1 MSRFSVTFFFL
12 MKAKLILVLILL
24 LSFEQSI
31 HAQEKKKHTISGFIR
46 EKGSGELLPGASI
59 AIPKLKTGTI
69 SNNYGFFSL
78 TIASDTIE
86 LLVSYVGYAPKAFR
100 VFAFEDKELNVE
112 LESNKN
118 LKELVVVSS
127 KSYQKISDNSR
138 MSTIE
143 IPVHQI
149 KEIPALLGEKDVLKV
164 IQLLPGVQ
172 KGGEGNSGFY
182 VRGGG
187 PDQNLILLDDAIVYN
202 AFHLFGFFS
211 LFNGDALKSI
221 ELTKGGFPSRYGGR
235 LSSVLEMQMKDGDKE
250 KLHGE
255 AGIGLLSSRLVLEGP
270 IIKKK
275 SSFLVSARRTYFDVL
290 TMPLQTGPDKAGY
303 YFYDLNAKANYEID
317 SKNRLFLSGYLGR
330 DKFYFKSN
338 YSSGNTDVGEMS
350 WGNAT
355 GTLRWNHLFN
365 GKLFSNASLVFSN
378 YNFGIGQETNFNNTK
393 YLLRYSSGISDLS
406 FKYDLDY
413 RPSPQHTIKSGAL
426 IIRHTFTP
434 SAMVYRDD
442 FSGINENKKNQI
454 GSWENAIYCED
465 DMKFGQKTKVNAGL
479 RVSNFI
485 ANNNN
490 YLNFEPRIS
499 TAYMIQSDLS
509 AKASYT
515 IMNQYVHLLTNTG
528 IGLPT
533 DLWVPAT
540 DRLKPQN
547 SWQVAGG
554 FAKDFIEKE
563 VLLSI
568 EGYYKESRNV
578 ISYKEGASFLEVT
591 GDASSEQTDN
601 FNWEENITTGRGWS
615 YGAEF
620 LLQKKSGK
628 FSGWIGY
635 TLSWTQLQFDEINFG
650 KKFWARYDR
659 RHDIS
664 LVGIWKIREQSVNE
678 NGITLSGTWVYGTG
692 NAITMP
698 IAEYNAPT
706 HNPGTARGNDF
717 FGNFVS
723 QYTGR
728 GEFRMAPYHRM
739 DIGLRITKKF
749 EKYERTLELS
759 VYNLYNRMNPF
770 FYFIGYEDS
779 NFFGTGKRV
788 LKQISLFP
796 IIPSIS
802 YHIKF

>member
-1 MSRFSVTFFFL
+1 MKNTIRSIFFFI
-12 MKAKLILVLILL
+12 AVL
-24 LSFEQSI
+24 FWSI
-31 HAQEKKKHTISGFIR
+31 PCFSQGKEKHTISGYVK
-46 EKGSGELLPGASI
+46 EKGSGELLPGASV
-59 AIPKLKTGTI
+59 AIPRLKTGTVT
-69 SNNYGFFSL
+69 NNYGFFSI
-78 TIASDTIE
+78 TIPSDSIE
-86 LLVSYVGYAPKAFR
+86 ILISYVGYSPKAFR
-100 VFAFEDKELNVE
+100 FNLNEDKELNIE
-112 LESNKN
+112 LETNKN

-127 KSYQKISDNSR
+127 KTYQKISDNSR

-172 KGGEGNSGFY
+172 KGGEGNSGLY

-187 PDQNLILLDDAIVYN
+187 PDQNLIMLDDAIVYN

-290 TMPLQTGPDKAGY
+290 TLPFQTSGEKVGY

-317 SKNRLFLSGYLGR
+317 DKNKLFLSGYLGR
-330 DKFYFKSN
+330 DKFYFKSSYGN
-338 YSSGNTDVGEMS
+338 GNTDIGEMS

-365 GKLFSNASLVFSN
+365 GRLFSNTSLVFSN
-378 YNFGIGQETNFNNTK
+378 YDFGIGQETEFDNQK
-393 YLLRYSSGISDLS
+393 YKLKYSSGIRDLS
-406 FKYDLDY
+406 LKYDLDY
-413 RPSPQHTIKSGAL
+413 RPSPMHTIKAGAL
-426 IIRHTFTP
+426 FIRHTFTP
-434 SAMVYRDD
+434 SAMVYVDN
-442 FSGINENKKNQI
+442 FAGINENKKSQI
-454 GSWENAIYCED
+454 GSWENAIYAED
-465 DMKFGQKTKVNAGL
+465 DIKIGQRTKVNAGL
-479 RVSNFI
+479 RVSHFA
-485 ANNNN
+485 ANKSN
-490 YLNFEPRIS
+490 YINLEPRFN
-499 TAYMIQSDLS
+499 ALYMIKSDLS
-509 AKASYT
+509 AKASYAV
-515 IMNQYVHLLTNTG
+515 MNQYVHLLTNTG
-528 IGLPT
+528 LGLPT

-540 DRLKPQN
+540 DILKPQN
-547 SWQVAGG
+547 SWQIAGG

-568 EGYYKESRNV
+568 EGYYKESKNV

-591 GDASSEQTDN
+591 GDASEEQSEN
-601 FNWEENITTGRGWS
+601 FNWEDNITSGRGWS

-620 LLQKKSGK
+620 LLQKKAGK

-664 LVGIWKIREQSVNE
+664 LVGIWKIREMSNDK

-698 IAEYNAPT
+698 IAEYNSPV
-706 HNPGTARGNDF
+706 HNPGIANGNNF
-717 FGNFVS
+717 FGNYVS

-739 DIGLRITKKF
+739 DLGLRITRKF
-749 EKYERTLELS
+749 EKYNRTIELS
-759 VYNLYNRMNPF
+759 VYNLYNRFNPF
-770 FYFIGYEDS
+770 FYYIGHEDS
-779 NFFGTGKRV
+779 FGFGSSSKRV
-788 LKQISLFP
+788 LRQVTLFP

>member
-1 MSRFSVTFFFL
+1 MKNTNRSIFFFI
-12 MKAKLILVLILL
+12 AI
-24 LSFEQSI
+24 FFWSI
-31 HAQEKKKHTISGFIR
+31 PGFSQEKVKHTISGYVK
-46 EKGSGELLPGASI
+46 EKGSGELLPGASV
-59 AIPKLKTGTI
+59 AVPRLKTGTVT
-69 SNNYGFFSL
+69 NNYGFFSI
-78 TIASDTIE
+78 TIPSDSIE
-86 LLVSYVGYAPKAFR
+86 ILVSYVGYSPKAFR
-100 VFAFEDKELNVE
+100 FNLNEDKELNIE
-112 LESNKN
+112 LETNKN

-127 KSYQKISDNSR
+127 KTYQKISDNSR

-172 KGGEGNSGFY
+172 KGGEGNSGLY

-187 PDQNLILLDDAIVYN
+187 PDQNLIMIDDAIVYN

-250 KLHGE
+250 TLHGE

-275 SSFLVSARRTYFDVL
+275 SSFLVSARRTYFDIL
-290 TMPLQTGPDKAGY
+290 TLPFQPAGEKVGY

-317 SKNRLFLSGYLGR
+317 DKNKLFLSGYLGR
-330 DKFYFKSN
+330 DKFYFKSSYGN
-338 YSSGNTDVGEMS
+338 GNTDIGKMS

-365 GKLFSNASLVFSN
+365 GRLFSNTSLVFSN
-378 YNFGIGQETNFNNTK
+378 YDFGIGQEADFDNQK
-393 YLLRYSSGISDLS
+393 YKLEYSSGIRDLS
-406 FKYDLDY
+406 LKYDLDY
-413 RPSPQHTIKSGAL
+413 RPSPMHTIKVGAL
-426 IIRHTFTP
+426 FIRHIFTP
-434 SAMVYRDD
+434 SAVVYVDN
-442 FSGINENKKNQI
+442 FAGINENKKSQI
-454 GSWENAIYCED
+454 GSWENAIYAED
-465 DMKFGQKTKVNAGL
+465 DIKIGQRTKVNAGL
-479 RVSNFI
+479 RVSHFA
-485 ANNNN
+485 ANKSN
-490 YLNFEPRIS
+490 YVNLEPRFN
-499 TAYMIQSDLS
+499 ALYMIKSDLS
-509 AKASYT
+509 AKASYAV
-515 IMNQYVHLLTNTG
+515 MNQYVHLLTNTG
-528 IGLPT
+528 LGLPT

-540 DRLKPQN
+540 DILKPQN
-547 SWQVAGG
+547 SWQIAGG
-554 FAKDFIEKE
+554 FAKDFIDKE

-568 EGYYKESRNV
+568 EGYYKESKNV

-591 GDASSEQTDN
+591 GDASAEQSEN
-601 FNWEENITTGRGWS
+601 FNWEDNITAGRGWS

-620 LLQKKSGK
+620 LLQKKTGK

-635 TLSWTQLQFDEINFG
+635 TLSWTQLQFDELNFG

-664 LVGIWKIREQSVNE
+664 LVAIWKIREMNDDR

-698 IAEYNAPT
+698 VAEYNSPV
-706 HNPGTARGNDF
+706 HSPGISNGNNF
-717 FGNFVS
+717 FGNYVS

-739 DIGLRITKKF
+739 DLGLRITRKF
-749 EKYERTLELS
+749 NKYNRTVELS
-759 VYNLYNRMNPF
+759 IYNLYNRFNPF
-770 FYFIGYEDS
+770 FYYIGYEDS
-779 NFFGTGKRV
+779 FGFGSSQKRV
-788 LKQISLFP
+788 LRQVTLFP
-796 IIPSIS
+796 LIPSIS